1 MINTKTQISTIKLTF
16 APLMLQWVLVIV
28 NLFWMPF
35 LTENL
40 WERTCLISED
50 FNHHIR
56 SPSHSHHGL
65 DAVLPLVSSEPPDHN
80 CKNVDRLKGRP
91 YSELW
96 LSALNCFVKWLH
108 CIVWALCPWLE
119 IFTDTSLWCL
129 FHSHVL
135 VCLFCTSFFWF
146 FFLASP
152 FLIFLIFSLVP
163 PFNFSMIFYFFL
175 APPASVVQPPSLP
188 RLVSFHSSKDQPFGE
203 GSLL

>member
-1 MINTKTQISTIKLTF
+1 MINTKTQISTIRLTF

-40 WERTCLISED
+40 WERTFLISED

-91 YSELW
+91 DSELPF
-96 LSALNCFVKWLH
+96 SALNCFGCQIIALH
-108 CIVWALCPWLE
+108 CIVWALCPWLA
-119 IFTDTSLWCL
+119 ILTD
-129 FHSHVL
+129 SHVL
-135 VCLFCTSFFWF
+135 VCLFCTSFLNWVKQI
-146 FFLASP
+146 LH
-152 FLIFLIFSLVP
+152 LLLL
-163 PFNFSMIFYFFL
+163 PFNLLLCLGPCLFTAAMINLLRSCCNFFQFSSL
-175 APPASVVQPPSLP
+175 SVHHFINFCS
-188 RLVSFHSSKDQPFGE
+188 HKIPF
-203 GSLL
+203 